1 MIFGFICLLIG
12 FYLGVAFMA
21 IMSIAKEKK
30 KENNQNLKPD
40 NLSARKEGENDVRI
54 SWIQIKELRL
64 QIC

>member
-30 KENNQNLKPD
+30 KEKK
-40 NLSARKEGENDVRI
+40 RKKKT
-54 SWIQIKELRL
+54 IK
-64 QIC
+64 I

>member
-54 SWIQIKELRL
+54 S
-64 QIC
+64 

>member
-30 KENNQNLKPD
+30 KGNYSEPPHKDLIG
-40 NLSARKEGENDVRI
+40 LT
-54 SWIQIKELRL
+54 
-64 QIC
+64 